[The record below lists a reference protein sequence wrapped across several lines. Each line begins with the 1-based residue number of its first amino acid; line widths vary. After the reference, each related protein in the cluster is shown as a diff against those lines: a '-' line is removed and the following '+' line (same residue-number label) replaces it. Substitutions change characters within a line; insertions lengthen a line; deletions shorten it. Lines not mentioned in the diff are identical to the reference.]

1 MFQNPK
7 EYIETHGLDTPPY
20 EHFTG
25 CPMCGG
31 SYVPYKQCNLC
42 GNPIFDEYIML
53 KSGEVY
59 CENCYC
65 RKNIDDLCR
74 MQIADLYNFF
84 ANINLSVEK
93 MQIGKLAIKEIMD
106 RLKFLIDVGLD
117 YLTLHSLNVYDAL
130 KELVKQFQEIEVSEE
145 SIAIAALF
153 HDLCK
158 ANYYAVGT
166 KNVKDELTGQWHKEP
181 FYKAEDQFPVGH
193 GEKSVIILLQYMK
206 LTDEE
211 IYAIRWH
218 MSGFDSAVKGGDFGC
233 SKAYDMCPFAVLLHL
248 ADMEATYLMEE
259 RSV

>member
-1 MFQNPK
+1 LLAW
-7 EYIETHGLDTPPY
+7 IESTDFYSAPASTKFHGNH
-20 EHFTG
+20 E
-25 CPMCGG
+25 GG
-31 SYVPYKQCNLC
+31 LL
-42 GNPIFDEYIML
+42 E
-53 KSGEVY
+53 
-59 CENCYC
+59 
-65 RKNIDDLCR
+65 
-74 MQIADLYNFF
+74 
-84 ANINLSVEK
+84 
-93 MQIGKLAIKEIMD
+93 
-106 RLKFLIDVGLD
+106 
-117 YLTLHSLNVYDAL
+117 HSLNVYDAL

-166 KNVKDELTGQWHKEP
+166 KNVKDEQTGQWHKEP

>member
-7 EYIETHGLDTPPY
+7 EYIETHGLDSPPY
-20 EHFTG
+20 EHFTA

-31 SYVPYKQCNLC
+31 NYVPYKRCDLC

-65 RKNIDDLCR
+65 RKNI
-74 MQIADLYNFF
+74 
-84 ANINLSVEK
+84 
-93 MQIGKLAIKEIMD
+93 
-106 RLKFLIDVGLD
+106 
-117 YLTLHSLNVYDAL
+117 
-130 KELVKQFQEIEVSEE
+130 LVKQFQEIEVSEE

-259 RSV
+259 RGV